1 MNAKKFALKTTE
13 EAICVLG
20 PQDMKLKLIEKKLN
34 ISIFVRHSRKD
45 ETVTLTLRG
54 SNSNVDKAIRY
65 IRQTI
70 SEYKSVSAIAFP
82 NKRDLLTQD
91 MKLPENAIYKTE
103 YGELIFPRGKTQSAY
118 IKDILSAD
126 MVISIGPAGTG
137 KTFLAAACALKHL
150 QERKVKRII
159 ITRPIVEAG
168 ENLGFLP
175 GDIEDKVYPYLRP
188 LYDAFYTLLGA
199 EKFRELRD
207 ENIIETVPLAYMR
220 GRTLENAF
228 IILDE
233 AQNTLP
239 EQIKMFL
246 TRMGV
251 FSKIVI
257 TGDVT
262 QIDLKEKNKSG
273 LVIISKILKNIKSIK
288 FIKFTDEDIV
298 RHSLVKAII
307 QAYDKY
313 ETAEK
318 NQC

>member
-1 MNAKKFALKTTE
+1 MNTKKFLLKTTE

-20 PQDMKLKLIEKKLN
+20 HQDSNLKLLEKKLK
-34 ISIFVRHSRKD
+34 ISIYVRHSRKD
-45 ETVTLTLRG
+45 ETVMLTLRG
-54 SNSNVDKAIRY
+54 SNSNTDKAIRY
-65 IRQTI
+65 IRQNI
-70 SEYKSVSAIAFP
+70 NDYRSASDLAFP
-82 NKRDLLTQD
+82 SKTNILNKDIN
-91 MKLPENAIYKTE
+91 LPEKAVYRTE
-103 YGELIFPRGKTQSAY
+103 YGELIFPRSRNQEQY
-118 IKDILSAD
+118 IKDILSLD
-126 MVISIGPAGTG
+126 MIISIGPAGTG
-137 KTFLAAACALKHL
+137 KTFLAAACALKYL
-150 QERKVKRII
+150 QENRVKKII

-188 LYDAFYTLLGA
+188 LYDAFYALLGA
-199 EKFRELRD
+199 EKFRALRD

-239 EQIKMFL
+239 EQMKMFL

-273 LVIISKILKNIKSIK
+273 LVLICEILKDIKTIK
-288 FIKFTDEDIV
+288 FVKFTDQDII
-298 RHSLVKAII
+298 RHSLVKSII

-313 ETAEK
+313 EEAK
-318 NQC
+318 K

>member
-1 MNAKKFALKTTE
+1 MNTKKFLLKTTE
-13 EAICVLG
+13 EAVCVLG
-20 PQDMKLKLIEKKLN
+20 PQDSNLKALEKKLK

-54 SNSNVDKAIRY
+54 SNSNADKAIRY
-65 IRQTI
+65 IRQNI
-70 SEYKSVSAIAFP
+70 SEYRSASFMAFSSKPNILNKSS
-82 NKRDLLTQD
+82 Q
-91 MKLPENAIYKTE
+91 LPEKAIYKTE
-103 YGELIFPRGKTQSAY
+103 YGELIFPRGQTQTKY
-118 IKDILSAD
+118 VKDILSGD
-126 MVISIGPAGTG
+126 MVISVGPAGTG
-137 KTFLAAACALKHL
+137 KTFLAAACGLKYL
-150 QERKVKRII
+150 QENRVKKII

-188 LYDAFYTLLGA
+188 LYDAFYMLLGA
-199 EKFRELRD
+199 EKFRALRD
-207 ENIIETVPLAYMR
+207 ETIIETVPLAYMR

-233 AQNTLP
+233 AQNTSP

-257 TGDVT
+257 TGDIT

-273 LVIISKILKNIKSIK
+273 LVIISEILKSIKSIK
-288 FIKFTDEDIV
+288 FIKFTDKDIV

-313 ETAEK
+313 EKAEK
-318 NQC
+318 TK

>member
-1 MNAKKFALKTTE
+1 MNTKKFVLKTTE

-20 PQDMKLKLIEKKLN
+20 PQDLKLKRLENKLK
-34 ISIFVRHSRKD
+34 ISIFVKHSRKD
-45 ETVTLTLRG
+45 ETVTLTLKG
-54 SNSNVDKAIRY
+54 STSSTDKALRY
-65 IRQTI
+65 IRQAI
-70 SEYKSVSAIAFP
+70 SDYRAVSSLAFP
-82 NKRDLLTQD
+82 SKTNLTKKEI
-91 MKLPENAIYKTE
+91 KLPENAVYKTE
-103 YGELIFPRGKTQSAY
+103 YGELIFPRGKTQSSY
-118 IKDILSAD
+118 VKDILSSD
-126 MVISIGPAGTG
+126 MVISVGPAGTG

-150 QERKVKRII
+150 AENKIKKII

-257 TGDVT
+257 TGDIT

-273 LVIISKILKNIKSIK
+273 LVIISRILKNIKSIK
-288 FIKFTDEDIV
+288 FTKFTDKDIV
-298 RHSLVKAII
+298 RHALVKSII

-313 ETAEK
+313 ENGKKVSA
-318 NQC
+318 